1 MKLKIAFVLWMVT
14 AAYTI
19 NAQPRTDAAQKT
31 KWFTDARFGMFIH
44 WGLYSAAEGMW
55 KGERLRYGNNY
66 AEWIRYRNRISKD
79 EYGTLAKRFNW
90 SRINP
95 EEWVLLAKK
104 AGMKYITITSKH
116 HDGVALWNSKVS
128 DYNLTKLSGT
138 NRDVIK
144 ELAAACK
151 KHGIKLGFY
160 YSHWVDWDHPY
171 GWDHN
176 KELTGIKDEDYDKY
190 WQEKVIPQLR
200 ELLTNYGDIA
210 MFWFDMWLNYKNTV
224 VKKEQLDQ
232 VVRLIRE
239 LQPNCLINSRIGL
252 PASDTG
258 VDFESKGDNEFGAVY
273 TVHPWE
279 TSGTIAH
286 SWGYYGQENEWKST
300 SQLLQSLI
308 GNVSL
313 NGDFTLNVGPRAD
326 GSIPYE
332 GVRRLEDMG
341 KWLSK
346 NGEAV
351 YGCTGLELRAGQHDW
366 GRITTKT
373 VKNKQLVYLHIY
385 NWPLD
390 KVLRLSGILSRPEK
404 AELITTTGRKPLRF
418 TQNGPL
424 THIRLPEQ
432 AADPFVSVVVLQY
445 PASVTLDG
453 EMVPE
458 STFGG
463 FALTAANVW
472 ERPSN
477 IKLVRYDGLRPTHLV
492 LDKEGTLT
500 WEVYIPAAGSYHIDL
515 SAHNHSK
522 DPVGIQVRVS
532 GQHLDQQLKPSGT
545 IVAEPHSSYTDE
557 FADTRLGQ
565 LRFPA
570 AGFYQVS
577 FKAAPAAGGA
587 LYFNR
592 IWISGAQ

>member
-1 MKLKIAFVLWMVT
+1 MKLKIAFVVWMVT
-14 AAYTI
+14 AAFTSK
-19 NAQPRTDAAQKT
+19 AQTGADAVQKT
-31 KWFTDARFGMFIH
+31 RWFTDARFGMFIH

-66 AEWIRYRNRISKD
+66 AEWIRYRNRISKE
-79 EYGTLAKRFNW
+79 EYGMLAKRFDWNH
-90 SRINP
+90 INP

-176 KELTGIKDEDYDKY
+176 KELTGIKDADYDKY

-239 LQPNCLINSRIGL
+239 LQPQCLINSRIGL
-252 PASDTG
+252 PASDSG
-258 VDFESKGDNEFGAVY
+258 VDFESKGDNEFGSVY
-273 TVHPWE
+273 TAHPWE

-313 NGDFTLNVGPRAD
+313 NGDFTLNIGPRAD
-326 GSIPYE
+326 GSVPYE
-332 GVRRLEDMG
+332 GVRRLDDMG

-346 NGEAV
+346 NGEAI

-366 GRITTKT
+366 GRITTKKL
-373 VKNKQLVYLHIY
+373 KNKQLVYLHVY

-390 KVLRLSGILSRPEK
+390 KILRLSGILSKPER
-404 AELITTTGRKPLRF
+404 AELITASGRKPLRF
-418 TQNGPL
+418 TQDGPL

-445 PASVTLDG
+445 PAPVTLDG
-453 EMVPE
+453 EMVAE
-458 STFGG
+458 STYGG
-463 FALTAANVW
+463 FSLSGANVW
-472 ERPSN
+472 ENTSGFKR
-477 IKLVRYDGLRPTHLV
+477 VRYDGLRPEHLV
-492 LDKEGTLT
+492 VDKEGVLT
-500 WEVYIPAAGSYHIDL
+500 WEVYIPAAGNYNIDL
-515 SAHNHSK
+515 SYHNHSK
-522 DPVGIQVRVS
+522 ASAGVQVLVA

-557 FADTRLGQ
+557 FADTRVGQ
-565 LRFPA
+565 LRFPG

-577 FKAAPAAGGA
+577 FKAAPAAEGP

-592 IWISGAQ
+592 IWVSKE

>member
-1 MKLKIAFVLWMVT
+1 MKLKIVFLLGMVV
-14 AAYTI
+14 AAVTLH
-19 NAQPRTDAAQKT
+19 AQPGTAEPKT

-55 KGERLRYGNNY
+55 KGERLRYSNNY
-66 AEWIRYRNRISKD
+66 AEWIRYRNRISKE
-79 EYGTLAKRFNW
+79 EYGTLAKRFDW

-176 KELTGIKDEDYDKY
+176 KELTGIRDEDYNKY

-210 MFWFDMWLNYKNTV
+210 MFWFDMWMGYDKTV

-232 VVRLIRE
+232 VVRLIRT

-252 PASDTG
+252 PASDPG
-258 VDFESKGDNEFGAVY
+258 VDFESKGDNEFGSVY
-273 TVHPWE
+273 TAHPWE

-313 NGDFTLNVGPRAD
+313 NGDFTLNIGPRAD
-326 GSIPYE
+326 GSVPYE

-341 KWLSK
+341 RWLSR
-346 NGEAV
+346 NGEAI

-373 VKNKQLVYLHIY
+373 VKNKQLVYLHVY

-390 KVLRLSGILSRPEK
+390 KVLRVSGILSRPEK
-404 AELITTTGRKPLRF
+404 AELITASGKRPLRF

-424 THIRLPEQ
+424 THIQLPAA

-445 PASVTLDG
+445 PEPVTLDG

-463 FALTAANVW
+463 FALTATNVW
-472 ERPSN
+472 EHPPGF
-477 IKLVRYDGLRPTHLV
+477 KLARYDGLRPTRLV
-492 LDKEGTLT
+492 VDREGTLA
-500 WEVYIPAAGSYHIDL
+500 WEVYIPQAGNYQVDL
-515 SAHNHSK
+515 SYHNHSK
-522 DPVGIQVRVS
+522 ESVGIEVLVS
-532 GQHLDQQLKPSGT
+532 GQHLEQQLKPSGT
-545 IVAEPHSSYTDE
+545 VVAEPHSSYTDE

-565 LRFPA
+565 LHFPK

-577 FKAAPAAGGA
+577 FKTASGTMGP

-592 IWISGAQ
+592 IWISNTAQ